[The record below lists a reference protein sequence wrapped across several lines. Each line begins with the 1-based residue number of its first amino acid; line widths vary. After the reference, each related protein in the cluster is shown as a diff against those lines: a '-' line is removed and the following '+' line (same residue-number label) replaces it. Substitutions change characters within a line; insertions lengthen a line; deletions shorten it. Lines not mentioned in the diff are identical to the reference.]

1 MTTAWVWANEAA
13 SFGDA
18 ADVLAAVEAADF
30 VIVQGAVRGDLAELA
45 DVVLPS
51 VAWGEEDGTFT
62 NAERRISRLR
72 RVQRPAGAARPG
84 WWAFREVAKRLGHE
98 WQAGYPK
105 AVWEDEIALLIPSL
119 AGVTWAEIEEYGLC
133 WPAPGR
139 PRPGLSG
146 SHSDAG
152 RRTDPSG
159 PSAAPLSRSDRASG
173 HKSAASGIN
182 LVEAGVAGGDVWSVG
197 RPGVTRI
204 C

>member
-1 MTTAWVWANEAA
+1 M
-13 SFGDA
+13 
-18 ADVLAAVEAADF
+18 LAAVEAADF
-30 VIVQGAVRGDLAELA
+30 VVVQGAVRGDLAELA

-119 AGVTWAEIEEYGLC
+119 AGVTWAEIAEYGLC
-133 WPAPGR
+133 WPAP
-139 PRPGLSG
+139 
-146 SHSDAG
+146 
-152 RRTDPSG
+152 
-159 PSAAPLSRSDRASG
+159 APVPA
-173 HKSAASGIN
+173 
-182 LVEAGVAGGDVWSVG
+182 
-197 RPGVTRI
+197 
-204 C
+204 